1 MDKVSAEIIK
11 TLNNATVLKT
21 YPESG
26 QKSVFLLSTSDYPKV
41 ILKIIKEM
49 NERVKREI
57 DIVNDNDIMGVP
69 KIFSLDSL
77 TVDGTEYHYLLEE
90 YISGNNLK
98 EVLLKEGT
106 LAVNTV
112 LCLLDYLLQIVV
124 QLEELGIVHRDIKP
138 ENIIVD
144 DERNF
149 HLIDFGIARNLNLSS
164 LTMTSAGRGPHTPG
178 YGAPELFQYNKP
190 IINSKADLFSVGVVA
205 YECLFGEH
213 PFITGKES
221 NLVEVWYKT
230 ATVTPKNYSIEGD
243 QDGQLIGFIQTLMQ
257 KQPSRRPPSA
267 TKALEWFHVA
277 AKTII
282 KE

>member
-1 MDKVSAEIIK
+1 MDKVSTEIIK
-11 TLNNATVLKT
+11 KLNNATVLKT

-49 NERVKREI
+49 NERVRREI

-90 YISGNNLK
+90 YISGKNLK
-98 EVLLKEGT
+98 EVLEDGT
-106 LAVNTV
+106 PEVNTV
-112 LCLLDYLLQIVV
+112 LCLLDYLLQVVV

-144 DERNF
+144 DDGKF
-149 HLIDFGIARNLNLSS
+149 HLIDFGIARNLNLLS
-164 LTMTSAGRGPHTPG
+164 LTMTRAVVGPHTPG

-243 QDGQLIGFIQTLMQ
+243 RDGQLIGFIQTLIQ

-267 TKALEWFHVA
+267 KKALEWFRAVV
-277 AKTII
+277 KTII
-282 KE
+282 L

>member
-11 TLNNATVLKT
+11 KINNAAVLKT

-41 ILKIIKEM
+41 VLKIIKEM
-49 NERVKREI
+49 NERVRREI

-90 YISGNNLK
+90 YISGKNLK
-98 EVLLKEGT
+98 EVLEEGT
-106 LAVNTV
+106 LAVSTV
-112 LCLLDYLLQIVV
+112 LCLLDYLLQVVV

-144 DERNF
+144 DEGKY

-164 LTMTSAGRGPHTPG
+164 LTMTRALVGPHTPG

-243 QDGQLIGFIQTLMQ
+243 RDGQLIGFIQTLMQ
-257 KQPSRRPPSA
+257 KQPSRRPPNA
-267 TKALEWFHVA
+267 KKALEWFRAVV
-277 AKTII
+277 KTII
-282 KE
+282 L

>member
-1 MDKVSAEIIK
+1 MDKVSAEIINK
-11 TLNNATVLKT
+11 LNNATVLKT

-49 NERVKREI
+49 NERVRREI

-69 KIFSLDSL
+69 RIFSLDSL

-90 YISGNNLK
+90 YISGKNLK
-98 EVLLKEGT
+98 EVLEEGT
-106 LAVNTV
+106 LAVSTV
-112 LCLLDYLLQIVV
+112 LCLLDYLLQVVV

-144 DERNF
+144 DEGKY

-164 LTMTSAGRGPHTPG
+164 LTMTRAVVGPHTPG

-213 PFITGKES
+213 PFVTGKES

-243 QDGQLIGFIQTLMQ
+243 RDGQLIGFIQTLMQ

-267 TKALEWFHVA
+267 KKALEWFRAVV
-277 AKTII
+277 KTII
-282 KE
+282 L